1 MVAYVIVDLHITDPL
16 AYEEYKALAPE
27 SIAAYGGR
35 YLVRG
40 GQCETLEGSW
50 SPQRVVV
57 LEFASIEQAKAWHR
71 AAEYQA
77 LHEMRRRFAVS
88 NMVVVEGMGG

>member
-1 MVAYVIVDLHITDPL
+1 M
-16 AYEEYKALAPE
+16 PE

-57 LEFASIEQAKAWHR
+57 LEFA
-71 AAEYQA
+71 
-77 LHEMRRRFAVS
+77 FAVS
-88 NMVVVEGMGG
+88 NMVVVEGRGG